1 MTKIQPVRK
10 IAGYNMSLA
19 EQVNLYQHHPR
30 ETVKRRFG
38 EVGTDIYDGKKPT
51 ILSQEEIK
59 ESKKLINRIKNWWNG
74 MGKFDYEEGDR
85 LRDVILKYA
94 LNKQSGEV
102 KDIEKLF
109 GEEGVSELKVM
120 SRMGYIE
127 I

>member
-19 EQVNLYQHHPR
+19 EQVNLYRNHPR
-30 ETVKRRFG
+30 ETVKMRFG

-85 LRDVILKYA
+85 LSDVILKYA
-94 LNKQSGEV
+94 LNKQSGTV

-109 GEEGVSELKVM
+109 GKEGVSELKVM